1 MKNMKKR
8 WSIFA
13 VGIAAVVLVVGAIIT
28 VNVKAKEEEK
38 LVIPDRVYI
47 GDVSVAGMTAEEAS
61 KAVEEYVEKLEDTPI
76 KLEADGNSIDVTAK
90 DLGVKWG
97 NKEIAEKALN
107 LGRTGN
113 LITRYKEKKD
123 LEKGDKV
130 FSISYDIDK
139 SKVKSL
145 LKENE
150 SNLNQDAEDNGLTRE
165 NGEFVYVEG
174 HDGIKIKIDESV
186 TAIKSYMN
194 QEWDGKETTIALEA
208 KIVEPR
214 GTEEEL
220 AQVQDLLGAY
230 STDFSSSAA
239 GRAKNVKNGAAKIN
253 GTILYPGDEFS
264 VHDAVTPFN
273 EENGYA
279 LAGSYENG
287 TTVETYGG
295 GICQVSTTLYNAAIR
310 AELGIT
316 ERYAHSMIV
325 NYVEPSMDA
334 AISGEYKDLKFK
346 NTTEAPI
353 YIEGYTDGGII
364 HFNIYGKETREA
376 GREVKFVSETISQT
390 DPGVQY
396 VADGSLPIGT
406 ISTSQQAHTGKKAKL
421 WKIVLVNGVEKSR
434 EEFNSSTYQASP
446 KIVLVGTMSGNANAV
461 AAINNAIA
469 TQDEATISAAAAA
482 NCDDAIA
489 AAQAQAAAEAAA
501 KAAQEA
507 AQAVEPQTETQTQT
521 SGKADMLRTP

>member
-230 STDFSSSAA
+230 STDFSSSKA

-273 EENGYA
+273 EE
-279 LAGSYENG
+279 
-287 TTVETYGG
+287 
-295 GICQVSTTLYNAAIR
+295 
-310 AELGIT
+310 
-316 ERYAHSMIV
+316 
-325 NYVEPSMDA
+325 
-334 AISGEYKDLKFK
+334 
-346 NTTEAPI
+346 
-353 YIEGYTDGGII
+353 
-364 HFNIYGKETREA
+364 
-376 GREVKFVSETISQT
+376 TISF
-390 DPGVQY
+390 
-396 VADGSLPIGT
+396 SLYIC
-406 ISTSQQAHTGKKAKL
+406 AYF
-421 WKIVLVNGVEKSR
+421 VRN
-434 EEFNSSTYQASP
+434 
-446 KIVLVGTMSGNANAV
+446 
-461 AAINNAIA
+461 
-469 TQDEATISAAAAA
+469 
-482 NCDDAIA
+482 
-489 AAQAQAAAEAAA
+489 
-501 KAAQEA
+501 
-507 AQAVEPQTETQTQT
+507 
-521 SGKADMLRTP
+521 

>member
-1 MKNMKKR
+1 
-8 WSIFA
+8 
-13 VGIAAVVLVVGAIIT
+13 
-28 VNVKAKEEEK
+28 
-38 LVIPDRVYI
+38 
-47 GDVSVAGMTAEEAS
+47 
-61 KAVEEYVEKLEDTPI
+61 
-76 KLEADGNSIDVTAK
+76 
-90 DLGVKWG
+90 
-97 NKEIAEKALN
+97 
-107 LGRTGN
+107 
-113 LITRYKEKKD
+113 
-123 LEKGDKV
+123 
-130 FSISYDIDK
+130 
-139 SKVKSL
+139 
-145 LKENE
+145 
-150 SNLNQDAEDNGLTRE
+150 
-165 NGEFVYVEG
+165 
-174 HDGIKIKIDESV
+174 
-186 TAIKSYMN
+186 
-194 QEWDGKETTIALEA
+194 
-208 KIVEPR
+208 
-214 GTEEEL
+214 
-220 AQVQDLLGAY
+220 
-230 STDFSSSAA
+230 
-239 GRAKNVKNGAAKIN
+239 
-253 GTILYPGDEFS
+253 
-264 VHDAVTPFN
+264 
-273 EENGYA
+273 
-279 LAGSYENG
+279 
-287 TTVETYGG
+287 
-295 GICQVSTTLYNAAIR
+295 
-310 AELGIT
+310 
-316 ERYAHSMIV
+316 
-325 NYVEPSMDA
+325 MDA

-469 TQDEATISAAAAA
+469 TQDEATISAAA